1 MMYGLPKSL
10 QVCGVDYPIRVDYRA
25 VLDIC
30 TALADPELT
39 EEDKWEVALDVM
51 YPDFK
56 QMPPE
61 HYKEALEQCFWF
73 IRCGQDESSVQGP
86 KLVDWEQDFPYIAA
100 PINRVLGIEIRSVPE
115 LHWWSFMSAYYE
127 IGDCLF
133 AQIVRIRDAQSKGKK
148 LEKAEAEWLRQN
160 RHLVD
165 FKRKYTDADDEFF
178 KQFAY

>member
-10 QVCGVDYPIRVDYRA
+10 QVCGVDYPIRFDYRA

-39 EEDKWEVALDVM
+39 DDEKGVIALDIL
-51 YPDFK
+51 YPDFEH
-56 QMPPE
+56 MPPE
-61 HYKEALEQCFWF
+61 HYKEAIDQCFWF

-86 KLVDWEQDFPYIAA
+86 KLVDWSQDFPYIVS
-100 PINRVLGIEIRSVPE
+100 PINRVLGMEIRAIPE

-133 AQIVRIRDAQSKGKK
+133 AQIVRIRDAQAKGKK

-160 RHLVD
+160 RHLVE
-165 FKRKYTDADDEFF
+165 FKQKYTSEDDAFF
-178 KQFAY
+178 EQFG